1 MGAKEILHLG
11 NMFVNCV
18 NYLKRVKTSDYK
30 ELLVYD
36 FFFFSGLNIS
46 SVFKVASVLRHIAP
60 YAKQLVKKT
69 TFCSVLLS

>member
-36 FFFFSGLNIS
+36 FFFLLRSKYKFSL
-46 SVFKVASVLRHIAP
+46 
-60 YAKQLVKKT
+60 
-69 TFCSVLLS
+69 